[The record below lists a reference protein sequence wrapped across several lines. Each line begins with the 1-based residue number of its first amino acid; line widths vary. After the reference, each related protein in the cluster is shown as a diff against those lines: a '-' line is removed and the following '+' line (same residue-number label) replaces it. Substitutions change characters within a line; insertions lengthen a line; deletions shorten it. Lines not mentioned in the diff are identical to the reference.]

1 MKSRSLSVCLD
12 LDLFLIL
19 SLICIQLTTP
29 IVITSDSEEDRP
41 RAVLSTFTVDVL
53 LTIEHISG
61 IDFFS
66 QTIDVICTVEIWQ
79 SGLNSSVLEHRLQND
94 NKPINSPFNDIL
106 FESEDETQL
115 GVQHLTLLHGK
126 VVASRTRY
134 KLTVPCDYN
143 QNVPFDSHKCYIT
156 LISRS
161 EAIEDLALRWASDPI
176 RGQSELS
183 IPAFDIIKLVPI
195 ASVHQIAMPSAAN
208 SQSLLRTYSSLT
220 ARLHLRRALF
230 LPILR
235 FFIPS
240 SLLLFFSWL
249 SFYLPRTEITAR
261 VLLMSASFVSQLIIC
276 ISFIYS
282 LPSPTGFSAADIWCC
297 LVALQCILVV
307 ILFAC
312 TLISETTA
320 KKYRNLQCED
330 RDVREQSVVKYQ
342 QQATKNARYRESSHT
357 SEAKFAPTTVVG
369 VEFRKRADTS
379 SLCSAR
385 IDILSRT
392 ICPLVYIIFTTS
404 VLLLSDSAPP
414 FSPSPLSSSPSLIPL
429 FHWSHIST
437 SPGSILLLLLNAS
450 TTCIC
455 IECDLDPFFSLSQLG
470 EGAHEQFTANQPGYR
485 AAHWRQPNLKQ
496 SRPPIQVSSLECMTC
511 LTTPSTTQLDNF
523 RITTRLN
530 RPVCPMESIKCDRD
544 QTACVTITMHIGGG
558 DYWIGSGCEK
568 RENFQHLACQNVR
581 TVARNVQMGFVQER
595 RAMQRVC
602 VCTRDLCNFSSTSVL
617 CPFGIVLISL
627 AASIFSTLR

>member
-41 RAVLSTFTVDVL
+41 RAALSTFTVDVL

-126 VVASRTRY
+126 VVASRTSSF
-134 KLTVPCDYN
+134 
-143 QNVPFDSHKCYIT
+143 QSH
-156 LISRS
+156 
-161 EAIEDLALRWASDPI
+161 
-176 RGQSELS
+176 Q
-183 IPAFDIIKLVPI
+183 FIKLPCP
-195 ASVHQIAMPSAAN
+195 Q
-208 SQSLLRTYSSLT
+208 
-220 ARLHLRRALF
+220 
-230 LPILR
+230 
-235 FFIPS
+235 
-240 SLLLFFSWL
+240 
-249 SFYLPRTEITAR
+249 
-261 VLLMSASFVSQLIIC
+261 QLIHKV
-276 ISFIYS
+276 F
-282 LPSPTGFSAADIWCC
+282 F
-297 LVALQCILVV
+297 
-307 ILFAC
+307 FAC
-312 TLISETTA
+312 ILISETAA

-369 VEFRKRADTS
+369 VEFRKRADAS

-392 ICPLVYIIFTTS
+392 ICPLVYIIFTMS
-404 VLLLSDSAPP
+404 VPLLSDSAPLS
-414 FSPSPLSSSPSLIPL
+414 SPSPLSSSLSPIPP

-470 EGAHEQFTANQPGYR
+470 EGAHEQFTANQPGCR
-485 AAHWRQPNLKQ
+485 TTHWRQPNLKQ
-496 SRPPIQVSSLECMTC
+496 SRHPIQVSSLECMTC

-530 RPVCPMESIKCDRD
+530 RPVCPMEPIKCDRD
-544 QTACVTITMHIGGG
+544 QTACVTITMHIGMHFT
-558 DYWIGSGCEK
+558 CLFVAALLFA
-568 RENFQHLACQNVR
+568 FQ
-581 TVARNVQMGFVQER
+581 
-595 RAMQRVC
+595 
-602 VCTRDLCNFSSTSVL
+602 
-617 CPFGIVLISL
+617 PF
-627 AASIFSTLR
+627 